1 MLDYFLDALI
11 DSLKL
16 LPFLLLTYIVMELLE
31 HKISSRS
38 LVAINKAGKFGPAIG
53 GALGIVPQC
62 GFSAAVANLYAGGIA
77 TRGTLVAVFLST
89 SDEMLPILISEN
101 VSVVLILK
109 ILAVKVAAAVF
120 VGFMVDLAFKKK
132 RSGHTIHDICE
143 HEHCDCEHGILRSA
157 IIHTVQ
163 IFAFILVISF
173 IMNIVIGLIG
183 RENLSNLIL
192 NRPVVGELIA
202 GVVGLIPNCASSV
215 VITQLYLQGGM
226 SAGAMLSGL
235 LTASGVGMLV
245 LFRANRNLKD
255 NLITL
260 AIVFVSGVVLGTV
273 IGLLPIF

>member
-31 HKISSRS
+31 HKLSARS
-38 LVAINKAGKFGPAIG
+38 LTAVNRAGKFGPAIG
-53 GALGIVPQC
+53 GVLGIVPQC
-62 GFSAAVANLYAGGIA
+62 GFSAAVSNLYAGGIA
-77 TRGTLVAVFLST
+77 TRGTLIAVFLST

-101 VSVVLILK
+101 VGVTLILK
-109 ILAVKVAAAVF
+109 ILAVKVVAAIF

-132 RSGHTIHDICE
+132 KSEHTIHDICE
-143 HEHCDCEHGILRSA
+143 HEHCDCEHGIFRSA

-163 IFAFILVISF
+163 IYIFILIISF

-183 RENLSNLIL
+183 RENLSNIIM
-192 NRPVVGELIA
+192 NRPVFGELIA

-215 VITQLYLQGGM
+215 VITQLFIQGGM

-235 LTASGVGMLV
+235 LAASGVGMLV
-245 LFRANRNLKD
+245 LFRANHNLKD
-255 NLITL
+255 SLMILVITY
-260 AIVFVSGVVLGTV
+260 ISGVVLGTV